1 MKSWRLRY
9 YSDMVA
15 PSGGDLDLDC
25 YPAFRL
31 LPLAYYVF
39 PAFRYRSYS
48 LLWLL
53 DRDLDFSSD
62 SASVSNGC

>member
-25 YPAFRL
+25 FLAFRL
-31 LPLAYYVF
+31 LPLA
-39 PAFRYRSYS
+39 AFRYRSYS
-48 LLWLL
+48 LLRLL